1 MKGDHSEVG
10 RKLVHVS
17 MGAFA
22 LLLRWLSWPQAL
34 ALAAAA
40 LAFNLFVLPRVAP
53 ALYRP
58 GDRARVTHGIV
69 FYPFAVLVLIACFP
83 SRPDIA
89 AAAWGILAAGDGFA
103 TLAGRAIG
111 GARWRWNAEKTVAG
125 TAAFILAGTAAGT
138 GLALWCRPDASV
150 PTAFAMVG
158 VPVAALAAAFVETIP
173 VRLDDNLSIAA
184 AAGTVLWL
192 VSMVIARH
200 GDHSAGDAFDEGFVR
215 LALWARLV
223 TAAVVN
229 VLFASLGYAAQSVS
243 ISGALGGA
251 MIGIVVYTSLG
262 WQGWTLLFVT
272 FLSATVATR
281 TGRARKQALGIA
293 ESREGRRGAGNAIAN
308 TGVAAI
314 AAALAG
320 LDVHPAATQLAFVT
334 ALVAGGSDT
343 IASEIGK
350 AFGRRTWSITSL
362 ARVPAGTSGAMSVE
376 GTIAGV
382 LGAIGLGVAAIAL
395 GLLSPSWLPLVVACA
410 TLGAL
415 AESWLGATL
424 EGPGIL
430 NNDLLN
436 FINTAAAAGAVVL
449 LAAVGQ

>member
-1 MKGDHSEVG
+1 MKGDHSEVA
-10 RKLVHVS
+10 RKLIHVA
-17 MGAFA
+17 MGGFA

-40 LAFNLFVLPRVAP
+40 LLFNVFVLPRFAP
-53 ALYRP
+53 AIYRP
-58 GDRARVTHGIV
+58 GDRERVTHGIV
-69 FYPFAVLVLIACFP
+69 FYPFAVLLLVACFP
-83 SRPDIA
+83 GRPDIA

-111 GARWRWNAEKTVAG
+111 GARWPWNGEKTVAG
-125 TAAFILAGTAAGT
+125 TAAFVLLGTAAGT
-138 GLALWCRPDASV
+138 GLALWCQPLDSV
-150 PTAFAMVG
+150 PTTFAVVG
-158 VPVAALAAAFVETIP
+158 VPLAALAAAFVETIP

-184 AAGTVLWL
+184 SAGTILWL

-200 GDHSAGDAFDEGFVR
+200 AGHSAGASLEGEFVMV
-215 LALWARLV
+215 ALWARLG
-223 TAAVVN
+223 TATIANVAV
-229 VLFASLGYAAQSVS
+229 AALGYAARSVS

-251 MIGIVVYTSLG
+251 TIGIVVFTSLG
-262 WQGWTLLFVT
+262 WQGWTLLLVT

-281 TGRARKQALGIA
+281 AGRGRKQALGIA

-314 AAALAG
+314 AATLAG

-362 ARVPAGTSGAMSVE
+362 AGVPAGTSGAMSVE

-382 LGAIGLGVAAIAL
+382 LGAIGLGAVAIAL
-395 GLLSPSWLPLVVACA
+395 GLLAPSWLPLVVVCA
-410 TLGAL
+410 TLGAV

-436 FINTAAAAGAVVL
+436 FINTTAAAGAAVL
-449 LAAVGQ
+449 IAAVRR